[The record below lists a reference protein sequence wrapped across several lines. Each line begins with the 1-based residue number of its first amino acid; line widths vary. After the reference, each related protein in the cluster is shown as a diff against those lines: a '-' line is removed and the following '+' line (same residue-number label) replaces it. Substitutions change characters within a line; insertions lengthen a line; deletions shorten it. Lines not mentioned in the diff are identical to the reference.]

1 MENYRTIQGNNQMN
15 ITGYSQQNNILG
27 KTISNQK
34 PNMINNPYFNEMLAN
49 NNNNNI
55 NLNNM
60 NINSM
65 NNINNMNMINQNNM
79 IINQNQNQNKS
90 LSYLNHKNMKINGI
104 FPNTMANNT
113 IKLNPYDNSS
123 KQGNNIISYSQKLKE
138 QKGDISERMN
148 NNFNNNNNNNLNID
162 IINPNNNEK
171 NNNNVFTNMSGS
183 NNNNGLNMNNNFN
196 INNEIFKKMNAS
208 NNMDKNSNN
217 NNNFLN
223 IMNNNNKIFNNI
235 NNNDINNN
243 DINNNMNANSK
254 IFNNMNINSNINNM
268 NNNNLNVNNSF
279 NNMNNNMN
287 NNDMNNNMN
296 FNNMNNNNI
305 NNNNNNMNNNF
316 NMANNNMNLLDNNNN
331 NNIMN
336 PQNNINN
343 NNDQNKL
350 NDICNKTV
358 VINSVYYP
366 YIESEATRYIND
378 LLKNMDSFGEII
390 KNKIEQ
396 EKVSS
401 PNKFISI
408 SEALSSNFSD
418 ELKKKDYYVLS
429 SLKFALESQGCTCE
443 IEREYAN
450 SENEKKEF
458 YTAMQ
463 FITNGMYKLKKYIL
477 TFDFGNEKNNTMLNN
492 IMVQNSFNEK
502 LKFELKKLLNIKSAS
517 KNIIIGNPRAGPYI
531 VSAIIKQSNF
541 NELNEIDLLNSL
553 KNNIDFNSI
562 QKVQKTILLNG
573 CKLNRIMLDD
583 LGDNFNNYGQNEKRG
598 GKDYIP
604 PLGWM
609 GYGLRVLDRYDHGNN
624 DWIDY
629 DNNPNEWAVAYHG
642 MGIGLNGDINNNNLQ
657 FKKSKDIYHDGKSV
671 GEGVYMTQDPNIM
684 EQYSSEYELQGKKYK
699 LGIMCR
705 IMPKSIR
712 SPENGKEYWV
722 INGTENEVRPYR
734 ILIKEMV

>member
-1 MENYRTIQGNNQMN
+1 MN

-27 KTISNQK
+27 TTISNQK
-34 PNMINNPYFNEMLAN
+34 PNMINNPFFNEMLAN

-79 IINQNQNQNKS
+79 NINQNQNQNKS
-90 LSYLNHKNMKINGI
+90 LSYLNHKNMKDKGI
-104 FPNTMANNT
+104 FSNTMANNT

-138 QKGDISERMN
+138 QKGDIGERMN
-148 NNFNNNNNNNLNID
+148 NNFNNNNNNNLNKD
-162 IINPNNNEK
+162 IINPNNIGQ
-171 NNNNVFTNMSGS
+171 NNNNVFTNMSNS

-196 INNEIFKKMNAS
+196 INNEIFKNMNAS

-217 NNNFLN
+217 NNNFFN
-223 IMNNNNKIFNNI
+223 NMNNNNNVFNNM
-235 NNNDINNN
+235 NNNLNNNN

-268 NNNNLNVNNSF
+268 NNNNLNVNNSL

-287 NNDMNNNMN
+287 NNDKNNNMN
-296 FNNMNNNNI
+296 FNNMNNNMNKIMNI
-305 NNNNNNMNNNF
+305 NNNNNMNNNS
-316 NMANNNMNLLDNNNN
+316 NMANNNMNFLDNNNN

-343 NNDQNKL
+343 NNDQNIL

-358 VINSVYYP
+358 VTNSVYYP

-408 SEALSSNFSD
+408 NEALSSNFSD
-418 ELKKKDYYVLS
+418 EHKKKDYYVLS

-609 GYGLRVLDRYDHGNN
+609 GYGLRVLNRYDLGNN

-712 SPENGKEYWV
+712 SPENGKEFWV

-734 ILIKEMV
+734 ILIKEIV

>member
-1 MENYRTIQGNNQMN
+1 MN

-34 PNMINNPYFNEMLAN
+34 PNMINNPFFNEMLAN

-104 FPNTMANNT
+104 FSNTMANNT

-138 QKGDISERMN
+138 QKGDIGERMN
-148 NNFNNNNNNNLNID
+148 NNFNNNNNNKNNINID
-162 IINPNNNEK
+162 IINPKNIDP
-171 NNNNVFTNMSGS
+171 NNNNVFTNMSDP

-196 INNEIFKKMNAS
+196 INNEKNMNAS
-208 NNMDKNSNN
+208 
-217 NNNFLN
+217 
-223 IMNNNNKIFNNI
+223 
-235 NNNDINNN
+235 NNN

-268 NNNNLNVNNSF
+268 NNNNLNVNNSL

-287 NNDMNNNMN
+287 NNDKN
-296 FNNMNNNNI
+296 NNMNNNTNNI
-305 NNNNNNMNNNF
+305 MNINNNNNMNNNS

-343 NNDQNKL
+343 NNDQNIL

-609 GYGLRVLDRYDHGNN
+609 GYGLRVLNRYDLGNN

-734 ILIKEMV
+734 ILIKEIV

>member
-1 MENYRTIQGNNQMN
+1 MN

-34 PNMINNPYFNEMLAN
+34 PNMINNPFFNEMLAN

-138 QKGDISERMN
+138 QKGDIGERMN
-148 NNFNNNNNNNLNID
+148 NNFNNNNNNNNNPNID
-162 IINPNNNEK
+162 IIPNNINQ
-171 NNNNVFTNMSGS
+171 NNNNVFTNMSDS
-183 NNNNGLNMNNNFN
+183 NNNNGLNMNNNSN

-217 NNNFLN
+217 NNNFFN
-223 IMNNNNKIFNNI
+223 NMNNNNNVFNNM
-235 NNNDINNN
+235 NNN

-268 NNNNLNVNNSF
+268 NNNNLNVNNSL

-287 NNDMNNNMN
+287 NNDKNNNMN
-296 FNNMNNNNI
+296 FNNMNNNMNKIMNI
-305 NNNNNNMNNNF
+305 NNNNNMNNNS
-316 NMANNNMNLLDNNNN
+316 NMANNNMNKLDNNNN

-343 NNDQNKL
+343 NNDQNIL

-396 EKVSS
+396 EKISS

-609 GYGLRVLDRYDHGNN
+609 GYGLRVLNRYDLGNN

-684 EQYSSEYELQGKKYK
+684 EQFSSEYELQGKKYK

-712 SPENGKEYWV
+712 SPENGKEFWV

-734 ILIKEMV
+734 ILIKEIV